1 LPRSNANLGS
11 SELDLIEDFTGVV
24 SLNGSAVTLTSPTRG
39 ILTATAVSGT
49 NFDPD
54 PSGTH
59 CPTGTSTLSA
69 CVSANQIASMDAVL
83 NSDGTFSIREIE
95 PLFSTQQD
103 VVEGIVFAINTT
115 TQFSIAVTDKIQSP
129 TGSLIGGLKTGDLL
143 TVNIASPQPFFV
155 DTKGL
160 LVPAG
165 SKGLFQG
172 QTDTSAVHPGQAV
185 AIHVTAFTAASGT
198 TIASATADTVTLRW
212 SRLIASLTGA
222 MQPGQINVDNV
233 PSYFLITPSSIFP
246 TQVFTGTLGA
256 DGVTNL
262 DGVTTASSL
271 NASLPVALRVL
282 YLDNTNHSA
291 PLPFMAAKIRQH

>member
-1 LPRSNANLGS
+1 
-11 SELDLIEDFTGVV
+11 
-24 SLNGSAVTLTSPTRG
+24 
-39 ILTATAVSGT
+39 
-49 NFDPD
+49 
-54 PSGTH
+54 
-59 CPTGTSTLSA
+59 
-69 CVSANQIASMDAVL
+69 MDAVL

-115 TQFSIAVTDKIQSP
+115 TQFSIAVTDKTQAASNP
-129 TGSLIGGLKTGDLL
+129 LIGGLKTGDLL
-143 TVNIASPQPFFV
+143 TVNLSLPQPFFV

-172 QTDTSAVHPGQAV
+172 QTDTSAIHAGQAV
-185 AIHVTAFTAASGT
+185 TLHVTAFTAASGT
-198 TIASATADTVTLRW
+198 TIASATADPLTLRW

-222 MQPGQINVDNV
+222 MQPGQINVDAV
-233 PSYFLITPSSIFP
+233 PSYFLITPSSVFP

-282 YLDNTNHSA
+282 YLDNTTHSA
-291 PLPFMAAKIRQH
+291 TLPFMAAKIRQH